1 MSAPHWIGRNDP
13 DAFQQSYVEAAHAV
27 ADAARDYQWARLLD
41 LLTHNPGR
49 INSGRIG
56 GSSGYAPLHQAAHG
70 GAPAEVV
77 QALLE
82 LGALR
87 TLRTTAGEQALDIA
101 RQRGHQYLLDLLT
114 PKPTLTF
121 PAAKLAAVEAGVH
134 QVIRNREDIQH
145 LLEGVTMRFPP
156 LELLTETP
164 GNELWFPIPGM
175 YGGFHLQLGKVA
187 DEPICIVDSWVRVV
201 EGSEERRLVSTGGV
215 LSLPSSSDV

>member
-49 INSGRIG
+49 INAGRIA

-70 GAPAEVV
+70 GAPVEVV

-134 QVIRNREDIQH
+134 QVIRDREDIQH
-145 LLEGVTMRFPP
+145 LLDGTTMRFPP

-164 GNELWFPIPGM
+164 GNELWFPIHGM
-175 YGGFHLQLGKVA
+175 YGGCHLQLGQVA
-187 DEPICIVDSWVRVV
+187 GEPICIVDSWIRVA

-215 LSLPSSSDV
+215 LSLPFSNGL

>member
-1 MSAPHWIGRNDP
+1 VSAPHWIGRNDP
-13 DAFQQSYVEAAHAV
+13 DAFQQSYVEAAHAM

-49 INSGRIG
+49 INAGRLG
-56 GSSGYAPLHQAAHG
+56 GTSGYAPLHQAAHG

-87 TLRTTAGEQALDIA
+87 TLRTMAGEQAVDIA
-101 RQRGHQYLLDLLT
+101 RQRGHQHLLDLLT
-114 PKPTLTF
+114 PRPTLDF
-121 PAAKLAAVEAGVH
+121 AAEKLAAVEAGVH
-134 QVIRNREDIQH
+134 QVIRDREDIQH
-145 LLEGVTMRFPP
+145 LLYGTTMRFPP

-175 YGGFHLQLGKVA
+175 YGGFHLRLGRVA
-187 DEPICIVDSWVRVV
+187 DEPICIVDSWIRVV
-201 EGSEERRLVSTGGV
+201 GGSEERRLVSTGGTLELFV
-215 LSLPSSSDV
+215 PLS

>member
-13 DAFQQSYVEAAHAV
+13 DAFQQPYVEAAHAV

-41 LLTHNPGR
+41 LLTRDPGR
-49 INSGRIG
+49 INADRIG
-56 GSSGYAPLHQAAHG
+56 GSSGYTPLHQAAHG
-70 GAPAEVV
+70 GAPVEVV
-77 QALLE
+77 QALPE

-87 TLRTTAGEQALDIA
+87 TLRTTAGEQAVDIA
-101 RQRGHQYLLDLLT
+101 RQHGHQYLQDLLT

-134 QVIRNREDIQH
+134 QVIRDREDIQH
-145 LLEGVTMRFPP
+145 LLDGTTMRFPP

-175 YGGFHLQLGKVA
+175 YGGFHLQLGQVA
-187 DEPICIVDSWVRVV
+187 GEPICIVDSWIRVV

-215 LSLPSSSDV
+215 LSLPFSSDA